1 MVKCPFCYPLGTS
14 SSEQELIDFCHQ
26 FFNDLKTHDRTL
38 IKPYELDIVIPE
50 IKLAL
55 EFNGIWYHSI
65 EAGTP
70 PGYHLM
76 KTEMCEAKGYRLIH
90 VWEDEWINNN
100 QQIKNDIKKLF
111 NNDYLI
117 SYEDNDKIIFDR
129 SNTSLLQLKTK
140 FNLIKKINPELI
152 VRDKFHVE
160 NCGKLIVTK

>member
-76 KTEMCEAKGYRLIH
+76 KTEMCEAKDYRLIH
-90 VWEDEWINNN
+90 VWEDEWINNKEL
-100 QQIKNDIKKLF
+100 IKEKLKCIF
-111 NNDYLI
+111 ENKEEI
-117 SYEDNDKIIFDR
+117 DNKIILLDRCWYSLKDFD
-129 SNTSLLQLKTK
+129 SVEEVLPP
-140 FNLIKKINPELI
+140 LIED
-152 VRDKFHVE
+152 RGYHVE
-160 NCGKLIVTK
+160 NCGYFKIKKK